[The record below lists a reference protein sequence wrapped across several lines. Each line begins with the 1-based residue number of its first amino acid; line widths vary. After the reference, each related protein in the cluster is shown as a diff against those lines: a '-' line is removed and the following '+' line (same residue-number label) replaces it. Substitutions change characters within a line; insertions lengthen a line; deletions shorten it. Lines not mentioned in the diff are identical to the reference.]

1 MTRPGESLKTVR
13 FGVFEADFANSE
25 LRKHGVR
32 LRLQQQPF
40 QVLAALL
47 ERPGNVVTREELIVR
62 LWSDG
67 TTVDFDRG
75 LNAAVTR
82 LRQVLS
88 DSAEAPKY
96 VETIAGRGYRFVAPA
111 ESVDK
116 RANPPALAPPLPQ
129 QKRPR
134 WIWPA
139 VALFSIAA
147 MGVTIWLLLGRGDPT
162 PERATSFMRLTSDTG
177 LTTTPAL
184 SVDGKLI
191 AYASDRG
198 GEGNLDIWVQQVG
211 SREAIRLTR
220 GGTDSYDPSFSP
232 DGRRI
237 AFRSEQDG
245 GGIYAIPTLGGES
258 RRIAPL
264 GRRPRFSPDGN
275 WIAYWIGSGNAGF
288 LPPGSAKIYIVPS
301 AGGTSRELRPE
312 FAASG
317 YPIWTPDSK
326 HILFLGNRDPKIFAE
341 PVGSPLPPDTQID
354 WWVTP
359 LEDGPVVA
367 TGVNAAL
374 RALGFVLLSQIPS
387 AWISPGDCVLMS
399 GALADTTNIWIVP
412 ISSKTWKVSS
422 SPRRM
427 TFGTTLEAQPS
438 PADGNQVAFSSLDEN
453 VNIWSLPIDTNRPK
467 PARSLRRLTQD
478 TVAQVHPA
486 VSRDGKLLAFSSR
499 RSGNRAIWIKDLVTG
514 KETAIANTPWPE
526 FYPAFSPDAS
536 RLAYRSNEKQAH
548 LIYVVS
554 VAGGAPERVCK
565 DCAALGGWSSDGRR
579 LLYFEEAP
587 RRLSI
592 LDLASG
598 RRAVLLGHGTYKLD
612 EASFSPDDRWVCFNA
627 TTPGRSRIFI
637 APVRSERLVPETEW
651 LAITD
656 GRWDDKPRWSPG
668 GNVLYFISERDGF
681 RCIWALRLDPA
692 TKRPVAPPFPIF
704 HAHEARRSLM
714 NLGWGD
720 LQMSVARDKIVF
732 NMSERTGNIWL
743 MRR

>member
-32 LRLQQQPF
+32 LRLQEQPF

-96 VETIAGRGYRFVAPA
+96 VETVAGRGYRFVAPA

-116 RANPPALAPPLPQ
+116 RANPPALAPSPQ
-129 QKRPR
+129 QKRR

-139 VALFSIAA
+139 VVLFSIAA
-147 MGVTIWLLLGRGDPT
+147 TGVTIWLLMRRGDAT
-162 PERATSFMRLTSDTG
+162 PERSTSFMRLTSDTG

-245 GGIYAIPTLGGES
+245 GGIYVIPTLGGES

-301 AGGTSRELRPE
+301 AGGASRELRPE

-326 HILFLGNRDPKIFAE
+326 HILFLGNRDPKVFAE
-341 PVGSPLPPDTQID
+341 PVVSPLPADTQID

-387 AWISPGDCVLMS
+387 AWISPGDGVLMS
-399 GALADTTNIWIVP
+399 GALADTTNIWMVP
-412 ISSKTWKVSS
+412 ISPKTWKVSS
-422 SPRRM
+422 APRRL

-453 VNIWSLPIDTNRPK
+453 VNIWSLPIDANRPK
-467 PARSLRRLTQD
+467 PTGGLRRRTQD
-478 TVAQVHPA
+478 TVAQVQPA
-486 VSRDGKLLAFSSR
+486 VSRDGRLLAFSSR
-499 RSGNRAIWIKDLVTG
+499 RSGNRAIWIKDLVNG

-548 LIYVVS
+548 SIYVVS

-587 RRLSI
+587 RRLSV

-598 RRAVLLGHGTYKLD
+598 RRAALLDHGTYKLD

-637 APVRSERLVPETEW
+637 APVRSAGLVPETEW

-656 GRWDDKPRWSPG
+656 GRWDDKPRWSPN
-668 GNVLYFISERDGF
+668 GNILYFVSERDGF
-681 RCIWALRLDPA
+681 RCIWALR
-692 TKRPVAPPFPIF
+692 
-704 HAHEARRSLM
+704 
-714 NLGWGD
+714 
-720 LQMSVARDKIVF
+720 
-732 NMSERTGNIWL
+732 
-743 MRR
+743 

>member
-1 MTRPGESLKTVR
+1 VR

-96 VETIAGRGYRFVAPA
+96 VETVAGRGYRFVAPA
-111 ESVDK
+111 ESLGN
-116 RANPPALAPPLPQ
+116 RADPPAPAPHSPQ
-129 QKRPR
+129 PNRLR

-139 VALFSIAA
+139 AVLFSIAA
-147 MGVTIWLLLGRGDPT
+147 TTVAIWLLLRHGDST
-162 PERATSFMRLTSDTG
+162 PEKATSFIRLTSDTG

-184 SVDGKLI
+184 SEDGKLI

-211 SREAIRLTR
+211 SHEAIRLTR

-245 GGIYAIPTLGGES
+245 GGIYVIPTLGGES

-288 LPPGSAKIYIVPS
+288 LPPGSGKIYIAPS

-326 HILFLGNRDPKIFAE
+326 HILFLGNRDPKVFSE
-341 PVGSPLPPDTQID
+341 PVGSPLPADTQID

-359 LEDGPVVA
+359 LEDGPAVA

-374 RALGFVLLSQIPS
+374 RALGFVLLSQVPS
-387 AWISPGDCVLMS
+387 AWISPGDGVLMS
-399 GALADTTNIWIVP
+399 GALADTTNLWMVP
-412 ISSKTWKVSS
+412 ISPKTWKVSS
-422 SPRRM
+422 APRRL

-438 PADGNQVAFSSLDEN
+438 PAAGNQVAFSSLQEN
-453 VNIWSLPIDTNRPK
+453 VNIWSLPIDANRPK
-467 PARSLRRLTQD
+467 PAGGLRRLTQD
-478 TVAQVHPA
+478 TVAQAQPA

-554 VAGGAPERVCK
+554 VADGAPERVCK
-565 DCAALGGWSSDGRR
+565 DCAALCGWTDRGFSTSKRRPGGYRSSISPPGRGRCCSAIERISWTRRPSRRTIAGCALMPPLRDAHVFSSRPSGAPGWFPRPSGLPSRTAAGTINPAGRR
-579 LLYFEEAP
+579 VGTSSISFPSETAFAAYGPCAWTRLRNALWGLRFPYFTLM
-587 RRLSI
+587 R
-592 LDLASG
+592 
-598 RRAVLLGHGTYKLD
+598 
-612 EASFSPDDRWVCFNA
+612 
-627 TTPGRSRIFI
+627 
-637 APVRSERLVPETEW
+637 
-651 LAITD
+651 
-656 GRWDDKPRWSPG
+656 PG
-668 GNVLYFISERDGF
+668 GR
-681 RCIWALRLDPA
+681 
-692 TKRPVAPPFPIF
+692 
-704 HAHEARRSLM
+704 
-714 NLGWGD
+714 
-720 LQMSVARDKIVF
+720 
-732 NMSERTGNIWL
+732 
-743 MRR
+743 